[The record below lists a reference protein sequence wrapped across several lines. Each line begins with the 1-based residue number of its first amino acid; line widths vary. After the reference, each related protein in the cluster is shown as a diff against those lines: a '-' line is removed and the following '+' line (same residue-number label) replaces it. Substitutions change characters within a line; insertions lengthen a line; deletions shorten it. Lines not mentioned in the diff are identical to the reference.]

1 MATKDG
7 PRSANP
13 VDTHVGSRIRVRR
26 QVLKMSQE
34 KLGEELGVTFQQ
46 VQKYERGTNRVGA
59 SRLWRM
65 AEVLT
70 VPVNFFFDGLTG
82 EHKYDAPEFAEGDQ
96 TPIVYDFIKSSDGVA
111 LATAVS
117 QIKNKA
123 VRRQILELARS
134 LAKDQDEDE

>member
-1 MATKDG
+1 
-7 PRSANP
+7 
-13 VDTHVGSRIRVRR
+13 
-26 QVLKMSQE
+26 
-34 KLGEELGVTFQQ
+34 
-46 VQKYERGTNRVGA
+46 
-59 SRLWRM
+59 M

-82 EHKYDAPEFAEGDQ
+82 EHKYDAPEFTEGDQ

-134 LAKDQDEDE
+134 LAKDQD